1 MFLPIHGIAASLLFY
16 IIYFLFYIIVLCM
29 FYIIYFILFYI
40 IIIII
45 LCYGVKSTKPYWS
58 QGGLISETDV
68 MSLFFFNKSLKP
80 LLSQHRIVKSLKSLS

>member
-1 MFLPIHGIAASLLFY
+1 MFLPIHGIAESLLFY

-45 LCYGVKSTKPYWS
+45 LCYGVKSTKPYW
-58 QGGLISETDV
+58 
-68 MSLFFFNKSLKP
+68 
-80 LLSQHRIVKSLKSLS
+80 